1 MGKDDKKLTET
12 ANTTAPLTAAEDE
25 GYQTVVELEEDYPE
39 LVAEIRAA
47 EAARVQEETGAE
59 LRKKL
64 EKKLRDEITAQ
75 VRAELAATPGHLQVK
90 GFLLAVDDPFAAG
103 TARDYAAL
111 KEMAVPALP
120 CVLPEK
126 DKQTPAAVARYILR
140 ADGGGDRARAAA
152 AREFLQKSKK

>member
-1 MGKDDKKLTET
+1 MGKDNKTTPET
-12 ANTTAPLTAAEDE
+12 VNTVEPLVEDE

-64 EKKLRDEITAQ
+64 TETITAK
-75 VRAELAATPGHLQVK
+75 VRAELAATPGHLQVR